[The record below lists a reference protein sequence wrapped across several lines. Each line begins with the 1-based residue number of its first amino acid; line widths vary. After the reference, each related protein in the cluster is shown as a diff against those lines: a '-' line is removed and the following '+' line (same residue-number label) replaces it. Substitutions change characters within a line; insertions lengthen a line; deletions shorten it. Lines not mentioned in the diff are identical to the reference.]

1 MFKKI
6 FFQNFKSFSNLT
18 FDLTNRGKS
27 KNLVAIY
34 GENGSGKSNIVDS
47 FKLLRLSMDT
57 MDISKKISKLQEK
70 LQENENREN
79 LPDIN
84 TISELFFGGVNSFY
98 EVSKNTHRI
107 SANDNTKLVFE
118 FNIASGDGKYTL
130 EYNKIGEI
138 ISESLDYTI
147 NSQIGNHFKID
158 RTTQISIALNKT
170 IFKKGVIK
178 DLQEQIEKFWGKHT
192 FLAIFSDYANSVN
205 NDYLFTNIS
214 SNFIKVIH
222 EFKKISIW
230 TEEMQGPFD
239 NTSLLLT
246 KLDKGEINSNEKDKL
261 LQTEEIIY
269 NYFSAMYADIKDVR
283 YVLDE
288 ESESIKYELTIYK
301 NIGGELTEVPISLE
315 SNGTK
320 KLLELLTVFLWAVDG
335 RICVVD
341 EIDTGIHDILMNN
354 VLKSLSDC
362 ISGQLIFTTHD
373 TALLKELLPSSAYF
387 ISIDVNG
394 NKEIRS
400 GNFGDKKVSPN
411 NNMEK
416 MYLEGFFG
424 AIPEP
429 LAIDFKE
436 LFSKDNKSEE

>member
-147 NSQIGNHFKID
+147 NSQTGNHFKID

-170 IFKKGVIK
+170 ILKKG
-178 DLQEQIEKFWGKHT
+178 
-192 FLAIFSDYANSVN
+192 
-205 NDYLFTNIS
+205 
-214 SNFIKVIH
+214 
-222 EFKKISIW
+222 
-230 TEEMQGPFD
+230 
-239 NTSLLLT
+239 
-246 KLDKGEINSNEKDKL
+246 
-261 LQTEEIIY
+261 
-269 NYFSAMYADIKDVR
+269 
-283 YVLDE
+283 
-288 ESESIKYELTIYK
+288 
-301 NIGGELTEVPISLE
+301 
-315 SNGTK
+315 
-320 KLLELLTVFLWAVDG
+320 
-335 RICVVD
+335 
-341 EIDTGIHDILMNN
+341 
-354 VLKSLSDC
+354 
-362 ISGQLIFTTHD
+362 
-373 TALLKELLPSSAYF
+373 
-387 ISIDVNG
+387 
-394 NKEIRS
+394 
-400 GNFGDKKVSPN
+400 
-411 NNMEK
+411 
-416 MYLEGFFG
+416 
-424 AIPEP
+424 
-429 LAIDFKE
+429 
-436 LFSKDNKSEE
+436 